1 MTANKAYKKTKNELK
16 EIYKALKKK
25 DDISGDQGLK
35 EKISTMYVMYK
46 TLNYNKFKEPDKE
59 CQTDSSVRTH
69 ISLKTFKAA
78 VCNTYICLTNRNLQ
92 DFPLSCIGEGEDEK
106 YPYLYV
112 VDNEC
117 AKSAKR
123 LIIPQQQLGE
133 CNYYDAHID
142 EKEKIIENNK
152 PLIIS
157 ALVMVLLCIIGF
169 CITIGIVSGNINEAY
184 VSKIKNDGNFEFT
197 FEEEKV
203 DNETCVV
210 ITGLNEEGN
219 PKLYEDFSGEVI
231 IPEKIDGK
239 KVIGVAKGAFSCENK
254 HNNDECKSKYSK
266 ITNIIIPD
274 SLEFIAKDAFA
285 CCNLESFG
293 EEYEG
298 MTFVGLP
305 SLNTVGAHN
314 GYYDKGNKIFNIWLV
329 EVTQSEDEINID
341 RSYYFDD
348 AVGHKNWEGE
358 LKGIAYGALG
368 QYDTAVSIPDDVK
381 IVDYKVEFI
390 NVEIPGSENGCC
402 KEIKNLDYTWSG
414 SEYPFNNVEDK
425 ISLNEPNN
433 VEELSSFYNFAGYYI
448 KENKSTEND
457 SDCIKKDQLKEI
469 DVNKPI
475 YAANFFDKK
484 FTNMTIYAAWT
495 PKDAYS
501 IFDFEIIEKTDQS
514 KDYYAKINGLKDKSI
529 QKINIPDEVKEISQG
544 AFSGCSSL
552 IIYAEAASKPEGW
565 VDGWNTDIRYVIWGY
580 GTDNEKVELDGFLWK
595 FSNEQ
600 AANKQA
606 TLIKYSGTSKAVV
619 VEKNIEFQ
627 GKSYTVSEIAED
639 AFAEDQGI
647 AVFTPLGKG
656 SLIFGKIPVVWNYA
670 GTKSDSGL
678 KWGLNTAGEVVI
690 VGHYGYD
697 KDKCIAQVFI
707 PSRITVDD
715 NTTVTEDNIFIAPY
729 AFKNYKIS
737 KILIDQNFCADNIPG
752 SAFLESNITNAKIPT
767 SAISKLP
774 KNTLQCV
781 EITSGGSIPED
792 AFSDC
797 SNLTSITLPAG
808 ITKIGTSAFSGCS
821 NLTSITLPAG
831 ITEIGTSAFSGCS
844 NLTSITLPAGITEI
858 GTSAF
863 SGCSNLTSITIPAS
877 VKKIGAFAFSNC
889 TNLEKVY
896 LECQEG
902 WKAVNGTKVQKFVHL
917 KSDTAADYLTNN
929 YREYTWEREEEN

>member
-46 TLNYNKFKEPDKE
+46 TLNYNKFKEPDE
-59 CQTDSSVRTH
+59 EGQTDSSVGTH
-69 ISLKTFKAA
+69 ISLETFKAA
-78 VCNTYICLTNRNLQ
+78 VYNTYICLTNRNLQ
-92 DFPLSCIGEGEDEK
+92 DFPPSLIGEGEDKK

-117 AKSAKR
+117 AKR
-123 LIIPQQQLGE
+123 LIITQQQLGE

-142 EKEKIIENNK
+142 EKKKIIENNK

-184 VSKIKNDGNFEFT
+184 VSKIKNDGNFEFRI
-197 FEEEKV
+197 EKGE
-203 DNETCVV
+203 DTCV
-210 ITGLNEEGN
+210 ITGLNVEN
-219 PKLYEDFSGEVI
+219 NTKFYEDFSGEVI

-239 KVIGVAKGAFSCENK
+239 KVIGVAKGAFSCGNK

-552 IIYAEAASKPEGW
+552 VIYAEAASKPEGW

-697 KDKCIAQVFI
+697 KDNYIYQVDI
-707 PSRITVDD
+707 PSSITVNS
-715 NTTVTEDNIFIAPY
+715 NTTVTKDNIFIAPY

-737 KILIDQNFCADNIPG
+737 EIYISQYFCADNICDD
-752 SAFLESNITNAKIPT
+752 AFSDSSITNAKIPT
-767 SAISKLP
+767 TAAISKLP

-781 EITSGGSIPED
+781 EITSGEFIPQD
-792 AFSDC
+792 
-797 SNLTSITLPAG
+797 
-808 ITKIGTSAFSGCS
+808 AFSGCS
-821 NLTSITLPAG
+821 NLTSITLPTG

-844 NLTSITLPAGITEI
+844 NLTSITLPTGITKI

-877 VKKIGAFAFSNC
+877 VIKIGAYAFSGC
-889 TNLEKVY
+889 TNLKEVY
-896 LECQEG
+896 LECKEG
-902 WKAVNGTKVQKFVHL
+902 WTAVKGAKVQEFVYL
-917 KSDTAADYLTNN
+917 CPDKAADYLTNN
-929 YREYTWEREEEN
+929 YREYTWEWKEEN

>member
-1 MTANKAYKKTKNELK
+1 MCKEYRQIRYVLKNIYEALNKISDHSGKDKIAQKKNEILH
-16 EIYKALKKK
+16 IYK
-25 DDISGDQGLK
+25 SF
-35 EKISTMYVMYK
+35 
-46 TLNYNKFKEPDKE
+46 NYNKYRKK
-59 CQTDSSVRTH
+59 
-69 ISLKTFKAA
+69 LKTKPSETSSEQGTDRHIPLGAFKNA
-78 VCNTYICLTNRNLQ
+78 VYNTYIWLYPKSHEGSKLDANYKKYGDSQ
-92 DFPLSCIGEGEDEK
+92 YFLSVYEDDNDNAGERAQNIYIITREDLIK
-106 YPYLYV
+106 
-112 VDNEC
+112 NEYIY
-117 AKSAKR
+117 SISEEEFERLEQKR
-123 LIIPQQQLGE
+123 KQEQEQKQ
-133 CNYYDAHID
+133 AMR
-142 EKEKIIENNK
+142 KEIK

-157 ALVMVLLCIIGF
+157 AWVVVVLCIIGF
-169 CITIGIVSGNINEAY
+169 CITIGMVSGAINEAY
-184 VSKIKNDGNFEFT
+184 VSKIENDGNFEFRI
-197 FEEEKV
+197 EKGE
-203 DNETCVV
+203 DTCV
-210 ITGLNEEGN
+210 ITGLNVEN
-219 PKLYEDFSGEVI
+219 NTKFYEDFSGEVI

-254 HNNDECKSKYSK
+254 HNNDECKKYSK

-314 GYYDKGNKIFNIWLV
+314 GYYDKGNKIFNVWLV
-329 EVTQSEDEINID
+329 EVTQSQDEINID

-368 QYDTAVSIPDDVK
+368 QYDTADISIPDDVK

-390 NVEIPGSENGCC
+390 NVEISGSENGCY

-414 SEYPFNNVEDK
+414 SEYFFNNVEDK
-425 ISLNEPNN
+425 ISLNEPDN
-433 VEELSSFYNFAGYYI
+433 VEKLSSFYNFKGYYI
-448 KENKSTEND
+448 KNENNKLT
-457 SDCIKKDQLKEI
+457 KI
-469 DVNKPI
+469 DTVI
-475 YAANFFDKK
+475 YAADFFDKK
-484 FTNMTIYAAWT
+484 FTNITICAAWT
-495 PKDAYS
+495 PKTAYS
-501 IFDFEIIEKTDQS
+501 FFDFEIIEKTS
-514 KDYYAKINGLKDKSI
+514 KDYYAKINRLEDTSI
-529 QKINIPDEVKEISQG
+529 QEITIPDKVKEISQG

-552 IIYAEAASKPEGW
+552 VIYAEAASKPEGW

-580 GTDNEKVELDGFLWK
+580 GTDNEKVELDGFLWE

-647 AVFTPLGKG
+647 AVFTPLADN
-656 SLIFGKIPVVWNYA
+656 SLDFGEIPVVWNYA
-670 GTKSDSGL
+670 GTKSDSCL
-678 KWGLNTAGEVVI
+678 KWGLTTDNKVVI

-697 KDKCIAQVFI
+697 NNKCIAQVDI

-715 NTTVTEDNIFIAPY
+715 NTTVTKGNIFIAPY

-737 KILIDQNFCADNIPG
+737 KILIDQNFRADNIPD
-752 SAFLESNITNAKIPT
+752 SAFSESNITNAKIPT

-774 KNTLQCV
+774 KNKNTLQCV
-781 EITSGGSIPED
+781 EITSGGSIRQ
-792 AFSDC
+792 
-797 SNLTSITLPAG
+797 G
-808 ITKIGTSAFSGCS
+808 
-821 NLTSITLPAG
+821 
-831 ITEIGTSAFSGCS
+831 AFSGCS

-877 VKKIGAFAFSNC
+877 VKEIGAFAFSGC
-889 TNLEKVY
+889 TKLEEVY
-896 LECQEG
+896 LECKEG
-902 WKAVNGTKVQKFVHL
+902 WKAVNRDKVQEFRYL
-917 KSDTAADYLTNN
+917 NSDTAADYLTNN